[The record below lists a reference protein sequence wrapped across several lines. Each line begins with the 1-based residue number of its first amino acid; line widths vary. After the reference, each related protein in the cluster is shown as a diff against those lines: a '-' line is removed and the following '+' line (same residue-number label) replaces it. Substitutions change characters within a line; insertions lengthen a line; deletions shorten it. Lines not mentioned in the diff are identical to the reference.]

1 MNALHSRLAAMAL
14 LRVLLPGAC
23 LLLSSHWLVA
33 CASRAPAGDEQTS
46 ARMVSPVS
54 ASRST
59 AVAGADSPAVT
70 GKTCANCP
78 TPDPDFAPGSD
89 EVPAGIENT
98 PDAVPVVEPRSRY
111 GNPENYDALGE
122 HYRVMKKPP
131 RSYREQGRASWYG
144 KKFHGRRTANGEVYD
159 MFKMTAAHK
168 TLPLPSYARVTNKN
182 NGRSVVVRINDRG
195 PFYPGR
201 IVDLSYAA
209 AARLDLLHHGSAAV
223 DLEVLT
229 PQQGKST
236 TETTHGK
243 PRYLEVGRF
252 ADPIEAVALRDRL
265 ARLGFADTELLQTAS
280 PSGDGIEN
288 ILRIGP
294 FKAFSKLEAARI
306 KLGRQDITAIP
317 ASN

>member
-1 MNALHSRLAAMAL
+1 MTL
-14 LRVLLPGAC
+14 LRALLPGAC
-23 LLLSSHWLVA
+23 LLLCSHGLVA
-33 CASRAPAGDEQTS
+33 CASRAPAEDEQTS
-46 ARMVSPVS
+46 ARMVAPVS

-59 AVAGADSPAVT
+59 AVVEAPD
-70 GKTCANCP
+70 KTSGTAKACANCP
-78 TPDPDFAPGSD
+78 TPDPDFAPGTD
-89 EVPAGIENT
+89 EVPPGIENI

-111 GNPENYDALGE
+111 GNPDNYDALGE
-122 HYRVMKKPP
+122 HYRVMKELPK
-131 RSYREQGRASWYG
+131 SYREKGRASWYG

-195 PFYPGR
+195 PFHPGR

-236 TETTHGK
+236 TESTNGK

-252 ADPIEAVALRDRL
+252 ADPIEAVALRDKL
-265 ARLGFADTELLQTAS
+265 ARLGFSDTELLQTTS